1 MAEANRIRING
12 ITYDLGGG
20 GNIKVGYAY
29 KRGSASIASNAYE
42 EVSLSVTLPEGAIP
56 ISVVPGQTGSYAEV
70 WARGQFTY
78 ENNVLTQAVYVHNR
92 STGSTATCYPTIQ
105 VWYLLG
111 ASQYDGG
118 SLTNEEEEEL

>member
-1 MAEANRIRING
+1 MAQVQNLKING
-12 ITYDLGGG
+12 ITYELGGSG
-20 GNIKVGYAY
+20 ISVGYAY
-29 KRGSASIASNAYE
+29 KRGSVSIAANAYE
-42 EVSLSVTLPEGAIP
+42 EVSLSVTLPDGAIP

-92 STGSTATCYPTIQ
+92 SNGSTATCYPTIQ

-118 SLTNEEEEEL
+118 SLTNEEEEEM